1 MHTLLIFFQN
11 GLGGL
16 AQLLPIVLIIVIF
29 YVLLIRP
36 QQKRQRQL
44 QETIASLKT
53 GDRVITTGG
62 IIGVI
67 TAVRDTSF
75 MIRSADK
82 TVVLK
87 PPRVLT
93 LELALEFI
101 EDDELVEVT
110 PDAIR
115 LRKRL
120 LTEADRH
127 RADRAARV

>member
-1 MHTLLIFFQN
+1 MHTFLIFFQS

-16 AQLLPIVLIIVIF
+16 AQLLPIFLIIIIF

-67 TAVRDTSF
+67 TTVRETSF
-75 MIRSADK
+75 LIRSADK
-82 TVVLK
+82 TI
-87 PPRVLT
+87 
-93 LELALEFI
+93 LEIARSAI
-101 EDDELVEVT
+101 AAQDEG
-110 PDAIR
+110 
-115 LRKRL
+115 K
-120 LTEADRH
+120 EAS
-127 RADRAARV
+127 